1 MRYLI
6 LVSHGTF
13 APGLHNALG
22 MMAGSDREDIRS
34 TSLLDGMDVD
44 TFRANFAELVGDITA
59 EDEIILTADIIG
71 GSPLTT
77 ALEVLTEKGLLGKTL
92 AIGGM
97 NLPLVLTAAFAD
109 AETPLE
115 ELEQELTGEAKD
127 QIKRFDLGG
136 DEGCAGDDLPG
147 NGPKVCRFQIPQQRV
162 SVCQLKHSPVI
173 LIGKFFID
181 LEPGDFFR
189 GGIQRETVCVQR
201 RRKLRVLFLRGQ
213 YFLMP
218 LHLTAPFLP
227 SP

>member
-6 LVSHGTF
+6 LVSHCTF

-44 TFRANFAELVGDITA
+44 TFRANFAELVGNITA

-77 ALEVLTEKGLLGKTL
+77 ALDVLTEKGLLGKTL

-109 AETPLE
+109 ADTPLE

-136 DEGCAGDDLPG
+136 DEDDD
-147 NGPKVCRFQIPQQRV
+147 I
-162 SVCQLKHSPVI
+162 
-173 LIGKFFID
+173 
-181 LEPGDFFR
+181 
-189 GGIQRETVCVQR
+189 
-201 RRKLRVLFLRGQ
+201 
-213 YFLMP
+213 
-218 LHLTAPFLP
+218 
-227 SP
+227 

>member
-13 APGLHNALG
+13 APGLYNALG

-44 TFRANFAELVGDITA
+44 TFRANFAELVQDITP

-77 ALEVLTEKGLLGKTL
+77 ALDVLTEKGLLARTL

-109 AETPLE
+109 ADTPLD
-115 ELEQELTGEAKD
+115 ELEAELTGEAKD
-127 QIKRFDLGG
+127 QIKRFALGG
-136 DEGCAGDDLPG
+136 DEDDD
-147 NGPKVCRFQIPQQRV
+147 I
-162 SVCQLKHSPVI
+162 
-173 LIGKFFID
+173 
-181 LEPGDFFR
+181 
-189 GGIQRETVCVQR
+189 
-201 RRKLRVLFLRGQ
+201 
-213 YFLMP
+213 
-218 LHLTAPFLP
+218 
-227 SP
+227 

>member
-44 TFRANFAELVGDITA
+44 TFRANFTELVGDITA

-77 ALEVLTEKGLLGKTL
+77 ALDVLTEKGLLAHTL

-136 DEGCAGDDLPG
+136 DEDDD
-147 NGPKVCRFQIPQQRV
+147 I
-162 SVCQLKHSPVI
+162 
-173 LIGKFFID
+173 
-181 LEPGDFFR
+181 
-189 GGIQRETVCVQR
+189 
-201 RRKLRVLFLRGQ
+201 
-213 YFLMP
+213 
-218 LHLTAPFLP
+218 
-227 SP
+227 

>member
-44 TFRANFAELVGDITA
+44 TFRANFAELVQDITP
-59 EDEIILTADIIG
+59 EDEIIR

-77 ALEVLTEKGLLGKTL
+77 ALDVLTEKGLLGKTL

-109 AETPLE
+109 ADTPLE

-136 DEGCAGDDLPG
+136 DEDDD
-147 NGPKVCRFQIPQQRV
+147 I
-162 SVCQLKHSPVI
+162 
-173 LIGKFFID
+173 
-181 LEPGDFFR
+181 
-189 GGIQRETVCVQR
+189 
-201 RRKLRVLFLRGQ
+201 
-213 YFLMP
+213 
-218 LHLTAPFLP
+218 
-227 SP
+227 

>member
-44 TFRANFAELVGDITA
+44 TFRANFTELVGDITA

-77 ALEVLTEKGLLGKTL
+77 ALDVLTEKGLLGKTL

-109 AETPLE
+109 ADTSLE
-115 ELEQELTGEAKD
+115 ELEQELIGEAKD

-136 DEGCAGDDLPG
+136 DEDDD
-147 NGPKVCRFQIPQQRV
+147 I
-162 SVCQLKHSPVI
+162 
-173 LIGKFFID
+173 
-181 LEPGDFFR
+181 
-189 GGIQRETVCVQR
+189 
-201 RRKLRVLFLRGQ
+201 
-213 YFLMP
+213 
-218 LHLTAPFLP
+218 
-227 SP
+227 

>member
-22 MMAGSDREDIRS
+22 MMAGSDREVIRS

-77 ALEVLTEKGLLGKTL
+77 ALDVLTEKGLLGKTL

-109 AETPLE
+109 ADTPLE

-136 DEGCAGDDLPG
+136 DEDDD
-147 NGPKVCRFQIPQQRV
+147 I
-162 SVCQLKHSPVI
+162 
-173 LIGKFFID
+173 
-181 LEPGDFFR
+181 
-189 GGIQRETVCVQR
+189 
-201 RRKLRVLFLRGQ
+201 
-213 YFLMP
+213 
-218 LHLTAPFLP
+218 
-227 SP
+227 

>member
-44 TFRANFAELVGDITA
+44 TFRANFAELVRDITP

-77 ALEVLTEKGLLGKTL
+77 ALDVLTEKGLLGKTL

-109 AETPLE
+109 ADTPLD
-115 ELEQELTGEAKD
+115 ELEAEITGEAKD
-127 QIKRFDLGG
+127 QIKRFALGG
-136 DEGCAGDDLPG
+136 DEDDD
-147 NGPKVCRFQIPQQRV
+147 I
-162 SVCQLKHSPVI
+162 
-173 LIGKFFID
+173 
-181 LEPGDFFR
+181 
-189 GGIQRETVCVQR
+189 
-201 RRKLRVLFLRGQ
+201 
-213 YFLMP
+213 
-218 LHLTAPFLP
+218 
-227 SP
+227 

>member
-44 TFRANFAELVGDITA
+44 TFRANFAELVQDITP

-77 ALEVLTEKGLLGKTL
+77 ALDVLTEKGLLGKTL

-109 AETPLE
+109 ADTPLE

-136 DEGCAGDDLPG
+136 DEDDD
-147 NGPKVCRFQIPQQRV
+147 I
-162 SVCQLKHSPVI
+162 
-173 LIGKFFID
+173 
-181 LEPGDFFR
+181 
-189 GGIQRETVCVQR
+189 
-201 RRKLRVLFLRGQ
+201 
-213 YFLMP
+213 
-218 LHLTAPFLP
+218 
-227 SP
+227 

>member
-44 TFRANFAELVGDITA
+44 TFRANFAELVQDITA

-77 ALEVLTEKGLLGKTL
+77 ALDVLTEKGLLGKTL

-109 AETPLE
+109 AETPLD

-136 DEGCAGDDLPG
+136 DEDDD
-147 NGPKVCRFQIPQQRV
+147 I
-162 SVCQLKHSPVI
+162 
-173 LIGKFFID
+173 
-181 LEPGDFFR
+181 
-189 GGIQRETVCVQR
+189 
-201 RRKLRVLFLRGQ
+201 
-213 YFLMP
+213 
-218 LHLTAPFLP
+218 
-227 SP
+227 

>member
-1 MRYLI
+1 MF
-6 LVSHGTF
+6 VGHGTF

-44 TFRANFAELVGDITA
+44 TFRANFTELVGDITA

-77 ALEVLTEKGLLGKTL
+77 ALDVLTEKGLLGKTL

-109 AETPLE
+109 ADTPLE

-136 DEGCAGDDLPG
+136 DEDDD
-147 NGPKVCRFQIPQQRV
+147 I
-162 SVCQLKHSPVI
+162 
-173 LIGKFFID
+173 
-181 LEPGDFFR
+181 
-189 GGIQRETVCVQR
+189 
-201 RRKLRVLFLRGQ
+201 
-213 YFLMP
+213 
-218 LHLTAPFLP
+218 
-227 SP
+227 

>member
-44 TFRANFAELVGDITA
+44 TFRTNFAELVGDITP

-77 ALEVLTEKGLLGKTL
+77 ALDVLTEKGLLGKTL

-109 AETPLE
+109 ADTPLD
-115 ELEQELTGEAKD
+115 ELEAELTGEAKD
-127 QIKRFDLGG
+127 QIKRFALGG
-136 DEGCAGDDLPG
+136 DEDDD
-147 NGPKVCRFQIPQQRV
+147 I
-162 SVCQLKHSPVI
+162 
-173 LIGKFFID
+173 
-181 LEPGDFFR
+181 
-189 GGIQRETVCVQR
+189 
-201 RRKLRVLFLRGQ
+201 
-213 YFLMP
+213 
-218 LHLTAPFLP
+218 
-227 SP
+227 

>member
-44 TFRANFAELVGDITA
+44 TFRANFAELVGDITL

-77 ALEVLTEKGLLGKTL
+77 ALDVLTEKGLLGKTL

-109 AETPLE
+109 ADTPLD
-115 ELEQELTGEAKD
+115 ELEAELTGEAKD

-136 DEGCAGDDLPG
+136 DEDDD
-147 NGPKVCRFQIPQQRV
+147 I
-162 SVCQLKHSPVI
+162 
-173 LIGKFFID
+173 
-181 LEPGDFFR
+181 
-189 GGIQRETVCVQR
+189 
-201 RRKLRVLFLRGQ
+201 
-213 YFLMP
+213 
-218 LHLTAPFLP
+218 
-227 SP
+227 

>member
-44 TFRANFAELVGDITA
+44 TFRANFAELVGDIAA

-77 ALEVLTEKGLLGKTL
+77 ALDVLTEKGLLARTL

-109 AETPLE
+109 ADTPLD
-115 ELEQELTGEAKD
+115 ELEAELTGEAKD
-127 QIKRFDLGG
+127 QIKRFALGG
-136 DEGCAGDDLPG
+136 DEDDD
-147 NGPKVCRFQIPQQRV
+147 I
-162 SVCQLKHSPVI
+162 
-173 LIGKFFID
+173 
-181 LEPGDFFR
+181 
-189 GGIQRETVCVQR
+189 
-201 RRKLRVLFLRGQ
+201 
-213 YFLMP
+213 
-218 LHLTAPFLP
+218 
-227 SP
+227 

>member
-44 TFRANFAELVGDITA
+44 TFRANFAELVGDITP

-77 ALEVLTEKGLLGKTL
+77 ALDVLTEKGLLGKTL

-109 AETPLE
+109 ADTPLD
-115 ELEQELTGEAKD
+115 ELEAELTDEAKD
-127 QIKRFDLGG
+127 QIKRFALGG
-136 DEGCAGDDLPG
+136 DEDDD
-147 NGPKVCRFQIPQQRV
+147 I
-162 SVCQLKHSPVI
+162 
-173 LIGKFFID
+173 
-181 LEPGDFFR
+181 
-189 GGIQRETVCVQR
+189 
-201 RRKLRVLFLRGQ
+201 
-213 YFLMP
+213 
-218 LHLTAPFLP
+218 
-227 SP
+227 

>member
-44 TFRANFAELVGDITA
+44 TFRANFTELVKDITA

-77 ALEVLTEKGLLGKTL
+77 ALDVLTEKGLLGKTL

-109 AETPLE
+109 ADTPFE
-115 ELEQELTGEAKD
+115 DLEQELTGEAKD

-136 DEGCAGDDLPG
+136 DEDDD
-147 NGPKVCRFQIPQQRV
+147 I
-162 SVCQLKHSPVI
+162 
-173 LIGKFFID
+173 
-181 LEPGDFFR
+181 
-189 GGIQRETVCVQR
+189 
-201 RRKLRVLFLRGQ
+201 
-213 YFLMP
+213 
-218 LHLTAPFLP
+218 
-227 SP
+227 

>member
-77 ALEVLTEKGLLGKTL
+77 ALDVLTEKGLLGKTL

-97 NLPLVLTAAFAD
+97 NLPLVLTAAFGDAD
-109 AETPLE
+109 TPLE

-136 DEGCAGDDLPG
+136 DEDDD
-147 NGPKVCRFQIPQQRV
+147 I
-162 SVCQLKHSPVI
+162 
-173 LIGKFFID
+173 
-181 LEPGDFFR
+181 
-189 GGIQRETVCVQR
+189 
-201 RRKLRVLFLRGQ
+201 
-213 YFLMP
+213 
-218 LHLTAPFLP
+218 
-227 SP
+227 

>member
-22 MMAGSDREDIRS
+22 MVAGSDREDIRS

-44 TFRANFAELVGDITA
+44 SFRANFAELVQDITP

-77 ALEVLTEKGLLGKTL
+77 ALDVLTEKGLLGKTL

-109 AETPLE
+109 ADTPLD
-115 ELEQELTGEAKD
+115 ELVAELTGEAKD
-127 QIKRFDLGG
+127 QIKRFALGG
-136 DEGCAGDDLPG
+136 DEDDD
-147 NGPKVCRFQIPQQRV
+147 I
-162 SVCQLKHSPVI
+162 
-173 LIGKFFID
+173 
-181 LEPGDFFR
+181 
-189 GGIQRETVCVQR
+189 
-201 RRKLRVLFLRGQ
+201 
-213 YFLMP
+213 
-218 LHLTAPFLP
+218 
-227 SP
+227 

>member
-44 TFRANFAELVGDITA
+44 TFRANFAELVGGITP

-77 ALEVLTEKGLLGKTL
+77 ALDVLTEKGLLGKTL

-136 DEGCAGDDLPG
+136 DEDDD
-147 NGPKVCRFQIPQQRV
+147 I
-162 SVCQLKHSPVI
+162 
-173 LIGKFFID
+173 
-181 LEPGDFFR
+181 
-189 GGIQRETVCVQR
+189 
-201 RRKLRVLFLRGQ
+201 
-213 YFLMP
+213 
-218 LHLTAPFLP
+218 
-227 SP
+227 

>member
-44 TFRANFAELVGDITA
+44 TFRANFAELVQDITP

-77 ALEVLTEKGLLGKTL
+77 ALDVLTEKGLLGKTL

-109 AETPLE
+109 ADTPIE

-136 DEGCAGDDLPG
+136 DEDDD
-147 NGPKVCRFQIPQQRV
+147 I
-162 SVCQLKHSPVI
+162 
-173 LIGKFFID
+173 
-181 LEPGDFFR
+181 
-189 GGIQRETVCVQR
+189 
-201 RRKLRVLFLRGQ
+201 
-213 YFLMP
+213 
-218 LHLTAPFLP
+218 
-227 SP
+227 

>member
-44 TFRANFAELVGDITA
+44 TFRANFAELVQDITP

-77 ALEVLTEKGLLGKTL
+77 ALDVLTEKGLLGKTL

-109 AETPLE
+109 ADTPLG

-136 DEGCAGDDLPG
+136 DEDDD
-147 NGPKVCRFQIPQQRV
+147 I
-162 SVCQLKHSPVI
+162 
-173 LIGKFFID
+173 
-181 LEPGDFFR
+181 
-189 GGIQRETVCVQR
+189 
-201 RRKLRVLFLRGQ
+201 
-213 YFLMP
+213 
-218 LHLTAPFLP
+218 
-227 SP
+227 

>member
-1 MRYLI
+1 MHR
-6 LVSHGTF
+6 VCTTRS
-13 APGLHNALG
+13 
-22 MMAGSDREDIRS
+22 AGSDREDIRS

-44 TFRANFAELVGDITA
+44 TFRANFTELVGDITA

-77 ALEVLTEKGLLGKTL
+77 ALDVLTEKGLLGKTL

-136 DEGCAGDDLPG
+136 DEDDD
-147 NGPKVCRFQIPQQRV
+147 I
-162 SVCQLKHSPVI
+162 
-173 LIGKFFID
+173 
-181 LEPGDFFR
+181 
-189 GGIQRETVCVQR
+189 
-201 RRKLRVLFLRGQ
+201 
-213 YFLMP
+213 
-218 LHLTAPFLP
+218 
-227 SP
+227 

>member
-1 MRYLI
+1 MRYLN

-77 ALEVLTEKGLLGKTL
+77 ALDVLTEKGLLGKTL

-109 AETPLE
+109 ADTPLD
-115 ELEQELTGEAKD
+115 ELEAELTGEAKD
-127 QIKRFDLGG
+127 QIKRFALGG
-136 DEGCAGDDLPG
+136 DEDDD
-147 NGPKVCRFQIPQQRV
+147 I
-162 SVCQLKHSPVI
+162 
-173 LIGKFFID
+173 
-181 LEPGDFFR
+181 
-189 GGIQRETVCVQR
+189 
-201 RRKLRVLFLRGQ
+201 
-213 YFLMP
+213 
-218 LHLTAPFLP
+218 
-227 SP
+227 

>member
-44 TFRANFAELVGDITA
+44 TFRANFAEHVKDITA

-77 ALEVLTEKGLLGKTL
+77 ALDVLTEKGLLGKTL

-109 AETPLE
+109 ADTPLE

-136 DEGCAGDDLPG
+136 DEDDD
-147 NGPKVCRFQIPQQRV
+147 I
-162 SVCQLKHSPVI
+162 
-173 LIGKFFID
+173 
-181 LEPGDFFR
+181 
-189 GGIQRETVCVQR
+189 
-201 RRKLRVLFLRGQ
+201 
-213 YFLMP
+213 
-218 LHLTAPFLP
+218 
-227 SP
+227 

>member
-77 ALEVLTEKGLLGKTL
+77 ALDVLTEKGLLAHTL

-109 AETPLE
+109 ADTPLD
-115 ELEQELTGEAKD
+115 ELEAELTGEAKD
-127 QIKRFDLGG
+127 QIKRFDLAGG
-136 DEGCAGDDLPG
+136 EDDD
-147 NGPKVCRFQIPQQRV
+147 I
-162 SVCQLKHSPVI
+162 
-173 LIGKFFID
+173 
-181 LEPGDFFR
+181 
-189 GGIQRETVCVQR
+189 
-201 RRKLRVLFLRGQ
+201 
-213 YFLMP
+213 
-218 LHLTAPFLP
+218 
-227 SP
+227 

>member
-34 TSLLDGMDVD
+34 TNLLDGMDVD
-44 TFRANFAELVGDITA
+44 TFRANFAELVNDITA

-77 ALEVLTEKGLLGKTL
+77 ALDVLTEKGLLGKTL

-115 ELEQELTGEAKD
+115 ELEQELTGEARD

-136 DEGCAGDDLPG
+136 DEDDD
-147 NGPKVCRFQIPQQRV
+147 I
-162 SVCQLKHSPVI
+162 
-173 LIGKFFID
+173 
-181 LEPGDFFR
+181 
-189 GGIQRETVCVQR
+189 
-201 RRKLRVLFLRGQ
+201 
-213 YFLMP
+213 
-218 LHLTAPFLP
+218 
-227 SP
+227 

>member
-44 TFRANFAELVGDITA
+44 TFRANFAELVKDITP

-77 ALEVLTEKGLLGKTL
+77 ALDVLTEKGLLAHTL

-109 AETPLE
+109 ADTPLD

-136 DEGCAGDDLPG
+136 DEDDD
-147 NGPKVCRFQIPQQRV
+147 I
-162 SVCQLKHSPVI
+162 
-173 LIGKFFID
+173 
-181 LEPGDFFR
+181 
-189 GGIQRETVCVQR
+189 
-201 RRKLRVLFLRGQ
+201 
-213 YFLMP
+213 
-218 LHLTAPFLP
+218 
-227 SP
+227 

>member
-44 TFRANFAELVGDITA
+44 TFRANFAELVHDITP

-77 ALEVLTEKGLLGKTL
+77 ALDVLTEKGLLGKTL

-127 QIKRFDLGG
+127 QIKRFALGG
-136 DEGCAGDDLPG
+136 DEDDD
-147 NGPKVCRFQIPQQRV
+147 I
-162 SVCQLKHSPVI
+162 
-173 LIGKFFID
+173 
-181 LEPGDFFR
+181 
-189 GGIQRETVCVQR
+189 
-201 RRKLRVLFLRGQ
+201 
-213 YFLMP
+213 
-218 LHLTAPFLP
+218 
-227 SP
+227 

>member
-44 TFRANFAELVGDITA
+44 TFRSNFAELVQDITP

-77 ALEVLTEKGLLGKTL
+77 ALDVLTEKGLLGKTL

-136 DEGCAGDDLPG
+136 DEDDD
-147 NGPKVCRFQIPQQRV
+147 I
-162 SVCQLKHSPVI
+162 
-173 LIGKFFID
+173 
-181 LEPGDFFR
+181 
-189 GGIQRETVCVQR
+189 
-201 RRKLRVLFLRGQ
+201 
-213 YFLMP
+213 
-218 LHLTAPFLP
+218 
-227 SP
+227 

>member
-44 TFRANFAELVGDITA
+44 TFRANFAELVQDITP
-59 EDEIILTADIIG
+59 EDEIILAADIIG

-77 ALEVLTEKGLLGKTL
+77 ALDVLTEKGLLGKTL

-127 QIKRFDLGG
+127 QIKRFALGG
-136 DEGCAGDDLPG
+136 DEDDD
-147 NGPKVCRFQIPQQRV
+147 I
-162 SVCQLKHSPVI
+162 
-173 LIGKFFID
+173 
-181 LEPGDFFR
+181 
-189 GGIQRETVCVQR
+189 
-201 RRKLRVLFLRGQ
+201 
-213 YFLMP
+213 
-218 LHLTAPFLP
+218 
-227 SP
+227 

>member
-77 ALEVLTEKGLLGKTL
+77 ALDVLTEKGLLGKTL

-127 QIKRFDLGG
+127 QIKRFALGG
-136 DEGCAGDDLPG
+136 DEDDD
-147 NGPKVCRFQIPQQRV
+147 I
-162 SVCQLKHSPVI
+162 
-173 LIGKFFID
+173 
-181 LEPGDFFR
+181 
-189 GGIQRETVCVQR
+189 
-201 RRKLRVLFLRGQ
+201 
-213 YFLMP
+213 
-218 LHLTAPFLP
+218 
-227 SP
+227 

>member
-44 TFRANFAELVGDITA
+44 TFRANFAELVGDITH

-77 ALEVLTEKGLLGKTL
+77 ALDVLTEKGLLGKTL

-109 AETPLE
+109 ADTPLD
-115 ELEQELTGEAKD
+115 ELEAELTGEAKD
-127 QIKRFDLGG
+127 QIKRFALGG
-136 DEGCAGDDLPG
+136 DEDDD
-147 NGPKVCRFQIPQQRV
+147 I
-162 SVCQLKHSPVI
+162 
-173 LIGKFFID
+173 
-181 LEPGDFFR
+181 
-189 GGIQRETVCVQR
+189 
-201 RRKLRVLFLRGQ
+201 
-213 YFLMP
+213 
-218 LHLTAPFLP
+218 
-227 SP
+227 

>member
-22 MMAGSDREDIRS
+22 MMADSDREDIRS

-136 DEGCAGDDLPG
+136 DEDDD
-147 NGPKVCRFQIPQQRV
+147 I
-162 SVCQLKHSPVI
+162 
-173 LIGKFFID
+173 
-181 LEPGDFFR
+181 
-189 GGIQRETVCVQR
+189 
-201 RRKLRVLFLRGQ
+201 
-213 YFLMP
+213 
-218 LHLTAPFLP
+218 
-227 SP
+227 

>member
-109 AETPLE
+109 ADTPLE

-136 DEGCAGDDLPG
+136 DEDDD
-147 NGPKVCRFQIPQQRV
+147 I
-162 SVCQLKHSPVI
+162 
-173 LIGKFFID
+173 
-181 LEPGDFFR
+181 
-189 GGIQRETVCVQR
+189 
-201 RRKLRVLFLRGQ
+201 
-213 YFLMP
+213 
-218 LHLTAPFLP
+218 
-227 SP
+227 